1 MQYLQKIDSWR
12 DKRQKL
18 ILKEDGQVFYI
29 SAKAA
34 MEKAK
39 YCDKDIWQCRDKG
52 HIFYILREKDVA

>member
-12 DKRQKL
+12 DKKEKL
-18 ILKEDGQVFYI
+18 ILKEDDQVFYI

-39 YCDKDIWQCRDKG
+39 ATDKDIWQCIEKG
-52 HIFYILREKDVA
+52 HIFYTLRERSVA